1 MRLGIIGTRGYPYVY
16 SGYETFVGELAPR
29 LVERGHEV
37 TVYCH
42 RGLFVDRPR
51 QYRGVDLVYV
61 PSLERKVLSQ
71 FSHSGLATVHAV
83 FSSADVLLYVNS
95 ANGPFGVVTK
105 LFRKKTAINVDG
117 LEWLRPKW
125 KGLGA
130 RYFRAASFLATKLF
144 DVVITDST
152 EMARIY
158 RQEFHCSSAT
168 IAYGAVPGASVQP
181 ELTAQ
186 FGISPHEYYL
196 VVGRLI
202 PDNNVDLV
210 VSAYER
216 SGSNRKL
223 VILGDVPYKDSF
235 AESVRATRDPRIL
248 FPGYVRD
255 PAVLKEL
262 YCNAFAYIHGHQF
275 GGTNPSLLKALAY
288 GCCVLALD
296 TVFAR
301 EVLDQGKYGYFF
313 DKDVSALAGAIDR
326 IDHEPGLAR
335 VMSDRSRDRIV
346 ESYTWERITD
356 QYEQLL
362 SGLAMNPV
370 DRKMFSRRTS
380 LPSS

>member
-29 LVERGHEV
+29 LVELGHEV

-51 QYRGVDLVYV
+51 QYRGVNLVYV
-61 PSLERKVLSQ
+61 PSIERKILSQ
-71 FSHSGLATVHAV
+71 FSHTGLATMHAV
-83 FSSADVLLYVNS
+83 FSRADVLLYVNS
-95 ANGPFGVVTK
+95 ANGPFGLVTR
-105 LFRKKTAINVDG
+105 LFGKKTAINVDG

-144 DVVITDST
+144 DVVITDSL
-152 EMARIY
+152 EMAKIY

-168 IAYGAVPGASVQP
+168 IAYGAVPGASINPGVIG
-181 ELTAQ
+181 Q
-186 FGISPHEYYL
+186 FGISPQEYFL

-216 SGSNRKL
+216 SRSHKKL
-223 VILGDVPYKDSF
+223 LILGDVPYKDSY
-235 AESVRATRDPRIL
+235 AESVRATRDSRIL

-262 YCNAFAYIHGHQF
+262 YCNAFVYIHGHQF

-301 EVLDQGKYGYFF
+301 EVLDQGTYGYFF
-313 DKDVSALAGAIDR
+313 DREVTSLTEAIDK
-326 IDHEPGLAR
+326 IDNEPALAR
-335 VMSDRSRDRIV
+335 VMSEHSRDRIV
-346 ESYTWERITD
+346 EAYTWERITGQYD
-356 QYEQLL
+356 QVL
-362 SGLAMNPV
+362 SALAMKPV
-370 DRKMFSRRTS
+370 GGKMST
-380 LPSS
+380 